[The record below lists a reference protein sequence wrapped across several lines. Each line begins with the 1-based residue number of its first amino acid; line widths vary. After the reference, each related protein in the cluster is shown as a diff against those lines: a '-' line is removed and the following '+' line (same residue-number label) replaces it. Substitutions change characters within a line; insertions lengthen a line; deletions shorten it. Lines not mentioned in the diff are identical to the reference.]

1 MNAELSKLRW
11 ACRRGMLELDSMLAP
26 FFEHH
31 YLDLSAPLQQ
41 DFQRLL
47 ECSDLELFRCLL
59 RAETPSDTSLELIL
73 GVIREKHQARY
84 SG

>member
-1 MNAELSKLRW
+1 MSAELSRLRW
-11 ACRRGMLELDSMLAP
+11 ACRRGMLELDTLLAP
-26 FFEHH
+26 FLE
-31 YLDLSAPLQQ
+31 YDYTELPESLQY

-59 RAETPSDTSLELIL
+59 RSEMPLDPSLQSIL
-73 GVIREKHQARY
+73 GVIREKHQTRH

>member
-1 MNAELSKLRW
+1 MS
-11 ACRRGMLELDSMLAP
+11 
-26 FFEHH
+26 
-31 YLDLSAPLQQ
+31 LQQ

-47 ECSDLELFRCLL
+47 ECSDMELFRCLL

>member
-26 FFEHH
+26 FLEHH

-47 ECSDLELFRCLL
+47 ECSDMELFRCLL
-59 RAETPSDTSLELIL
+59 RAETPSGTSREWML
-73 GVIREKHQARY
+73 GVIREKRQARY